1 MIGFTNKGNFNSTRE
16 FLNNKREAK
25 IDKILTTYGEIG
37 VSLLRQNTPVKTGK
51 TASSWRYEI
60 DKSDG
65 KSTVNFIN
73 DNVVD
78 YVNIAIILQHGHAT
92 RNGGYVQGRDYINPA
107 LQPMFDMMAENMW
120 EAVVSI

>member
-1 MIGFTNKGNFNSTRE
+1 MIGFTNKGNFDNTRD

-37 VSLLRQNTPVKTGK
+37 VSLLQQNTPVKTGK

-73 DNVVD
+73 DNVVN